1 MRATLNIPD
10 ELMARVSNLSRE
22 KSKTRAII
30 AAMESY
36 VRSKG
41 REEVRAL
48 RGRIRIEFDWEK
60 AEGEELAAQFE
71 RERSVEA
78 RR

>member
-30 AAMESY
+30 TAMESY

-60 AEGEELAAQFE
+60 AEDEEIAAQVE
-71 RERSVEA
+71 RERHLEA